1 MDIKQKVIAI
11 TGAGRGLGRA
21 IAISLAEQGA
31 TVALLDINRADLEAT
46 AAMVHSQNDQCDQD
60 SQCELF
66 VCNVASEAE
75 VEAAFA
81 AIEGRF
87 GLLHGLI
94 NCAGI
99 LRDGMLIKVK
109 EGTLVEKMSLAQWQ
123 SVIDVNLT
131 GTFLCGREGA
141 ALMAQGREGGVIIN
155 ITSIARAGNIGQ
167 SNYAASK
174 AGVASLVV
182 TWGRELARHGIR
194 VMGIAPGVFATDMTA
209 AMKPEA
215 MARMQQ
221 AIPVGTLGEAQ
232 QLADTVRFIFANDYL
247 SGRLIELD
255 GGLRL

>member
-1 MDIKQKVIAI
+1 MDITRKVIAI

-21 IAISLAEQGA
+21 IALSLAEQGA
-31 TVALLDINRADLEAT
+31 VLALIDVNRTDLEVTEAEVRSRDGRC
-46 AAMVHSQNDQCDQD
+46 A
-60 SQCELF
+60 LF
-66 VCNVASEAE
+66 VCNVASEPE
-75 VEAAFA
+75 VEATFA
-81 AIEGRF
+81 AIKDQF
-87 GLLHGLI
+87 GALHGLV

-109 EGTLVEKMSLAQWQ
+109 EGALTEKMSLAQWQ
-123 SVIDVNLT
+123 AVIDVNLT

-141 ALMAQGREGGVIIN
+141 ALMARGGQGVIIN
-155 ITSIARAGNIGQ
+155 ISSIARAGNMGQ

-182 TWGRELARHGIR
+182 TWGKELARHGIR

-221 AIPVGTLGEAQ
+221 AIPVGTLGQAA
-232 QLADTVRFIFANDYL
+232 QLAQTVQFILANDYL
-247 SGRLIELD
+247 SGRMIELD

>member
-1 MDIKQKVIAI
+1 MDITGKVIAI

-21 IAISLAEQGA
+21 IALRLASQGA
-31 TVALLDINRADLEAT
+31 VLALIDVNRADLEVTEAEVRSRDGRC
-46 AAMVHSQNDQCDQD
+46 A
-60 SQCELF
+60 LF
-66 VCNVASEAE
+66 VCNVADEPE
-75 VEAAFA
+75 VEATFA
-81 AIEGRF
+81 AMEEQLGA
-87 GLLHGLI
+87 LHGLV

-99 LRDGMLIKVK
+99 LRDGMLIKMK
-109 EGTLVEKMSLAQWQ
+109 EGELVEKMSLPQWQ
-123 SVIDVNLT
+123 AVIDVNLT

-141 ALMAQGREGGVIIN
+141 ALMAKGGQGGVIIN
-155 ITSIARAGNIGQ
+155 ISSIARAGNIGQ

-221 AIPVGTLGEAQ
+221 AIPVGALGQGE
-232 QLADTVRFIFANDYL
+232 QLAQTVQFILANDYL
-247 SGRLIELD
+247 SGRIIDLD

>member
-1 MDIKQKVIAI
+1 MDITEKVIAI

-21 IAISLAEQGA
+21 IALRLASQGA
-31 TVALLDINRADLEAT
+31 VLALIDVNRADLEVTEAEVRSRDGRC
-46 AAMVHSQNDQCDQD
+46 A
-60 SQCELF
+60 LF
-66 VCNVASEAE
+66 VCNVADEPE
-75 VEAAFA
+75 VEATFA
-81 AIEGRF
+81 AMEEQLGA
-87 GLLHGLI
+87 LHGLV

-99 LRDGMLIKVK
+99 LRDGMLIKMK
-109 EGTLVEKMSLAQWQ
+109 EGELVEKMSLSQWQ
-123 SVIDVNLT
+123 AVIDVNLT

-141 ALMAQGREGGVIIN
+141 ALMAKGGQGGVIIN
-155 ITSIARAGNIGQ
+155 ISSIARAGNIGQ

-221 AIPVGTLGEAQ
+221 AIPVGALGQGE
-232 QLADTVRFIFANDYL
+232 QLAQTVQFILANDYL
-247 SGRLIELD
+247 SGRIIDLD

>member
-21 IAISLAEQGA
+21 IALSLAEQGA
-31 TVALLDINRADLEAT
+31 QLALIDVNRIDLEVTEAEVRSRDGRC
-46 AAMVHSQNDQCDQD
+46 A
-60 SQCELF
+60 LF
-66 VCNVASEAE
+66 VCNVASEPE
-75 VEAAFA
+75 VEATFA
-81 AIEGRF
+81 AIKDQF
-87 GLLHGLI
+87 GALHGLV

-109 EGTLVEKMSLAQWQ
+109 EGLLAEKMSLAQWQ

-141 ALMAQGREGGVIIN
+141 ALMATGGEGVIIN
-155 ITSIARAGNIGQ
+155 ISSIARAGNMGQ

-182 TWGRELARHGIR
+182 TWGKELARHGIR

-221 AIPVGTLGEAQ
+221 AIPVGSLGQAA
-232 QLADTVRFIFANDYL
+232 QLAQTVHFILANDYL
-247 SGRLIELD
+247 SGRMIELD

>member
-1 MDIKQKVIAI
+1 MDITQKVIAI

-21 IAISLAEQGA
+21 IALSLAEQGA
-31 TVALLDINRADLEAT
+31 VLALIDVNRADLEVTEAEVRSRDGRC
-46 AAMVHSQNDQCDQD
+46 A
-60 SQCELF
+60 LF
-66 VCNVASEAE
+66 VCNVASEPE
-75 VEAAFA
+75 VEATFA
-81 AIEGRF
+81 AIDEQF
-87 GLLHGLI
+87 GVLHGLI

-109 EGTLVEKMSLAQWQ
+109 EGELLEKMSLVQWQ
-123 SVIDVNLT
+123 AVIDVNLT

-141 ALMAQGREGGVIIN
+141 ALMARGGQGVIIN
-155 ITSIARAGNIGQ
+155 ISSIARAGNMGQ

-221 AIPVGTLGEAQ
+221 AIPVGSLGEAA
-232 QLADTVRFIFANDYL
+232 QLAHTVQFILANDYL
-247 SGRLIELD
+247 SGRMIEID

>member
-1 MDIKQKVIAI
+1 MEIQQKVIAI

-21 IAISLAEQGA
+21 IALSLAAQGA
-31 TVALLDINRADLEAT
+31 TLALLDVNRHDVEQT
-46 AAMVHSQNDQCDQD
+46 HAMVSGQGGHSAPW
-60 SQCELF
+60 
-66 VCNVASEAE
+66 VCNVANEAE

-81 AIEGRF
+81 AIDAQWGR
-87 GLLHGLI
+87 LHGLV

-99 LRDGMLIKVK
+99 LRDGLLIKYK
-109 EGTLVEKMSLAQWQ
+109 PGQPLEKMSLAQWQ

-141 ALMAQGREGGVIIN
+141 ALMARTGQGGVIIN
-155 ITSIARAGNIGQ
+155 IASIAMVGNMGQ

-182 TWGRELARHGIR
+182 TWARELARFGIR
-194 VMGIAPGVFATDMTA
+194 VMGIAPGVFATEMTA

-215 MARMQQ
+215 LARLQQ
-221 AIPVGTLGEAQ
+221 AIAVGQLGEVA
-232 QLADTVRFIFANDYL
+232 QLAQTVQFIFANDYL
-247 SGRLIELD
+247 SGRVIELD

>member
-1 MDIKQKVIAI
+1 MDITEKVIAI

-21 IAISLAEQGA
+21 IALRLASQGA
-31 TVALLDINRADLEAT
+31 VLALIDVNRADLEVTEAEVRSRDGRC
-46 AAMVHSQNDQCDQD
+46 A
-60 SQCELF
+60 LF
-66 VCNVASEAE
+66 VCNVADEPE
-75 VEAAFA
+75 VEATFA
-81 AIEGRF
+81 AMEEQLGA
-87 GLLHGLI
+87 LHGLV

-99 LRDGMLIKVK
+99 LRDGMLIKMK
-109 EGTLVEKMSLAQWQ
+109 EGELVEKMSLPQWQ
-123 SVIDVNLT
+123 AVIDVNLT

-141 ALMAQGREGGVIIN
+141 ALMAKGGQGGVIIN
-155 ITSIARAGNIGQ
+155 ISSIARAGNIGQ

-221 AIPVGTLGEAQ
+221 AIPVGALGQGE
-232 QLADTVRFIFANDYL
+232 QLAQTVQFILANDYL
-247 SGRLIELD
+247 SGRIIDLD

>member
-21 IAISLAEQGA
+21 IALALGAQGA
-31 TVALLDINRADLEAT
+31 QLALIDVNRIDLEVTEAEVRSRDGHC
-46 AAMVHSQNDQCDQD
+46 A
-60 SQCELF
+60 LF
-66 VCNVASEAE
+66 VCNVASESE

-81 AIEGRF
+81 AIKAHF
-87 GLLHGLI
+87 GQLHGLI

-109 EGTLVEKMSLAQWQ
+109 EGELVEKMTLAQWQ

-141 ALMAQGREGGVIIN
+141 ALMAQGGQGGVIIN
-155 ITSIARAGNIGQ
+155 ISSIARAGNIGQ

-182 TWGRELARHGIR
+182 TWARELARHGIR

-221 AIPVGTLGEAQ
+221 AIPVGALGEAQ
-232 QLADTVRFIFANDYL
+232 QLAETVSFILANDYL
-247 SGRLIELD
+247 SGRMIELD

>member
-21 IAISLAEQGA
+21 IALSLAEQGA
-31 TVALLDINRADLEAT
+31 VLALIDVNRADLEVTEAE
-46 AAMVHSQNDQCDQD
+46 VHSRDGRCA
-60 SQCELF
+60 LF
-66 VCNVASEAE
+66 VCNVASEPE

-81 AIEGRF
+81 AIDEQF
-87 GLLHGLI
+87 GALHGLV

-109 EGTLVEKMSLAQWQ
+109 EGELVEKMSLAQWQ
-123 SVIDVNLT
+123 AVIDVNLT

-141 ALMAQGREGGVIIN
+141 ALMARGGQGVIIN
-155 ITSIARAGNIGQ
+155 ISSIARAGNIGQ

-221 AIPVGTLGEAQ
+221 AIPVGHLGEAA
-232 QLADTVRFIFANDYL
+232 QLAQTVQFILANDYL
-247 SGRLIELD
+247 SGRMIEID

>member
-1 MDIKQKVIAI
+1 MELTQKVIAI

-21 IAISLAEQGA
+21 IALSLAEQGA
-31 TVALLDINRADLEAT
+31 QLALMDVNQQDLEAT
-46 AAMVHSQNDQCDQD
+46 AAEVRRRDGHCA
-60 SQCELF
+60 LF
-66 VCNVASEAE
+66 VCNVANEQE
-75 VEAAFA
+75 VEATFA
-81 AIEGRF
+81 AIAVQF
-87 GLLHGLI
+87 GALHGLV

-99 LRDGMLIKVK
+99 LRDGMLIKMK
-109 EGTLVEKMSLAQWQ
+109 EDEPVEKMTLTQWQ

-141 ALMAQGREGGVIIN
+141 ALMARTKQGGVIIN
-155 ITSIARAGNIGQ
+155 ISSIARAGNIGQ

-182 TWGRELARHGIR
+182 TWGRELSRYGIR

-221 AIPVGTLGEAQ
+221 AIPVGALGEAG
-232 QLADTVRFIFANDYL
+232 QLAATVNFIFANDYL
-247 SGRLIELD
+247 SGRMIELD

>member
-1 MDIKQKVIAI
+1 MDITEKVIAI

-21 IAISLAEQGA
+21 IALRLASQGA
-31 TVALLDINRADLEAT
+31 VLALIDVNRVDLEVTEAEVRSRDGRC
-46 AAMVHSQNDQCDQD
+46 A
-60 SQCELF
+60 LF
-66 VCNVASEAE
+66 VCNVADEPE
-75 VEAAFA
+75 VEATFA
-81 AIEGRF
+81 AMEEQLGA
-87 GLLHGLI
+87 LHGLV

-99 LRDGMLIKVK
+99 LRDGMLIKMK
-109 EGTLVEKMSLAQWQ
+109 EGKLVEKMSLSQWQ
-123 SVIDVNLT
+123 AVIDVNLT

-141 ALMAQGREGGVIIN
+141 ALMAKGGQGVIIN
-155 ITSIARAGNIGQ
+155 ISSIARAGNIGQ

-221 AIPVGTLGEAQ
+221 AIPVGALGQGE
-232 QLADTVRFIFANDYL
+232 QLAQTVQFILANDYL
-247 SGRLIELD
+247 SGRIIDLD

>member
-1 MDIKQKVIAI
+1 MDIKDKVIVI

-21 IAISLAEQGA
+21 IALALGAQGA
-31 TVALLDINRADLEAT
+31 TLALLDINRADLEAT
-46 AAMVHSQNDQCDQD
+46 AAMVRSKDG
-60 SQCELF
+60 QCELF
-66 VCNVASEAE
+66 VCNVASESE
-75 VEAAFA
+75 VESVFA
-81 AIEGRF
+81 AIKERF
-87 GLLHGLI
+87 GVLHGLI

-109 EGTLVEKMSLAQWQ
+109 EGELVEKMTLAQWQ

-141 ALMAQGREGGVIIN
+141 ALMAQGGQGGVIIN
-155 ITSIARAGNIGQ
+155 ISSIARAGNIGQ

-182 TWGRELARHGIR
+182 TWARELARHGIR

-232 QLADTVRFIFANDYL
+232 QLADTVSFIVANDYL
-247 SGRLIELD
+247 SGRMIELD

>member
-1 MDIKQKVIAI
+1 MDITRKVIAI

-21 IAISLAEQGA
+21 IALSLAEQGA
-31 TVALLDINRADLEAT
+31 VLALIDVNRADLEVTEAE
-46 AAMVHSQNDQCDQD
+46 VHSRDGRCA
-60 SQCELF
+60 LF
-66 VCNVASEAE
+66 VCNVASEPE

-81 AIEGRF
+81 AIDEQF
-87 GLLHGLI
+87 GALHGLV

-109 EGTLVEKMSLAQWQ
+109 EGELVEKMNLAQWQ
-123 SVIDVNLT
+123 AVIDVNLT

-141 ALMAQGREGGVIIN
+141 ALMARGGQGVIIN
-155 ITSIARAGNIGQ
+155 ISSIARAGNMGQ

-221 AIPVGTLGEAQ
+221 AIPVGHLGEAA
-232 QLADTVRFIFANDYL
+232 QLAQTVQFILANDYL
-247 SGRLIELD
+247 SGRMIEID

>member
-1 MDIKQKVIAI
+1 MDITRKVIAI

-21 IAISLAEQGA
+21 IALSLAEQGA
-31 TVALLDINRADLEAT
+31 VLALMDVNRADLEVTEAE
-46 AAMVHSQNDQCDQD
+46 VHSRDGRCA
-60 SQCELF
+60 LF
-66 VCNVASEAE
+66 VCNVASEPE

-81 AIEGRF
+81 AIDEQF
-87 GLLHGLI
+87 GALHGLV

-109 EGTLVEKMSLAQWQ
+109 EGELVEKMSLAQWQ
-123 SVIDVNLT
+123 AVIDVNLT

-141 ALMAQGREGGVIIN
+141 ALMARGGQGVIIN
-155 ITSIARAGNIGQ
+155 ISSIARAGNMGQ

-221 AIPVGTLGEAQ
+221 AIPVGHLGEAA
-232 QLADTVRFIFANDYL
+232 QLAQTVQFILANDYL
-247 SGRLIELD
+247 SGRMIEID

>member
-1 MDIKQKVIAI
+1 MDLAQKVIAI

-21 IAISLAEQGA
+21 IALSLAEQGA
-31 TVALLDINRADLEAT
+31 QLALIDVNRRDLAVTEAELR
-46 AAMVHSQNDQCDQD
+46 SRDGQCA
-60 SQCELF
+60 LF
-66 VCNVASEAE
+66 VCNVASEQE

-81 AIEGRF
+81 AIGAQF
-87 GLLHGLI
+87 GGLHGLI

-109 EGTLVEKMSLAQWQ
+109 EGTLVEKMPLAQWQ

-141 ALMAQGREGGVIIN
+141 ELMARTGQGGVIIN
-155 ITSIARAGNIGQ
+155 ISSIARAGNIGQ

-182 TWGRELARHGIR
+182 TWGRELSRYGIR

-221 AIPVGTLGEAQ
+221 AIPVGTLGDAG
-232 QLADTVRFIFANDYL
+232 QLAATVNFIFANDYL
-247 SGRLIELD
+247 SGRIIELD

>member
-1 MDIKQKVIAI
+1 MDIHNRVIAI

-21 IAISLAEQGA
+21 IALRLASQGA
-31 TVALLDINRADLEAT
+31 ILALVDVNRADLEVTEAEVRSRDGRC
-46 AAMVHSQNDQCDQD
+46 A
-60 SQCELF
+60 LF
-66 VCNVASEAE
+66 VCNVADEPE
-75 VEAAFA
+75 VEATFA
-81 AIEGRF
+81 AMEEQLGA
-87 GLLHGLI
+87 LHGLV

-109 EGTLVEKMSLAQWQ
+109 EGALVEKMSLAEWQ
-123 SVIDVNLT
+123 AVIDVNLT

-141 ALMAQGREGGVIIN
+141 ALMAKGGQGGVIIN
-155 ITSIARAGNIGQ
+155 ISSIARAGNIGQ

-221 AIPVGTLGEAQ
+221 AIPVGALGQGE
-232 QLADTVRFIFANDYL
+232 QLAQTVQFILANDYL
-247 SGRLIELD
+247 SGRIIDLD

>member
-21 IAISLAEQGA
+21 IALSLAEQGA
-31 TVALLDINRADLEAT
+31 VLALMDVNRADLEVTEAE
-46 AAMVHSQNDQCDQD
+46 VHSRDGRCA
-60 SQCELF
+60 LF
-66 VCNVASEAE
+66 VCNVASEPE

-81 AIEGRF
+81 AIDEQF
-87 GLLHGLI
+87 GALHGLV

-109 EGTLVEKMSLAQWQ
+109 EGELVEKMSLAQWQ
-123 SVIDVNLT
+123 AVIDVNLT

-141 ALMAQGREGGVIIN
+141 TLMARGGQGVIIN
-155 ITSIARAGNIGQ
+155 ISSIARAGNMGQ

-221 AIPVGTLGEAQ
+221 AIPVGHLGEAA
-232 QLADTVRFIFANDYL
+232 QLAQTVQFILANDYL
-247 SGRLIELD
+247 SGRMIEID

>member
-21 IAISLAEQGA
+21 IALSLAEQGA
-31 TVALLDINRADLEAT
+31 VLALMDVNRADLEVTEAE
-46 AAMVHSQNDQCDQD
+46 VHSRDGRCA
-60 SQCELF
+60 LF
-66 VCNVASEAE
+66 VCNVASEPE

-81 AIEGRF
+81 AIDEQF
-87 GLLHGLI
+87 GALHGLV

-109 EGTLVEKMSLAQWQ
+109 EGELVEKMSLAQWQ
-123 SVIDVNLT
+123 AVIDVNLT

-141 ALMAQGREGGVIIN
+141 ALMARGGQGVIIN
-155 ITSIARAGNIGQ
+155 ISSIARAGNMGQ

-221 AIPVGTLGEAQ
+221 AIPVGHLGEAA
-232 QLADTVRFIFANDYL
+232 QLAQTVQFILANDYL
-247 SGRLIELD
+247 SGRMIELD

>member
-1 MDIKQKVIAI
+1 MDITDKVIAI

-21 IAISLAEQGA
+21 IALRLASQGA
-31 TVALLDINRADLEAT
+31 ILALVDVNRADLEVTEAEVRSRDGRC
-46 AAMVHSQNDQCDQD
+46 A
-60 SQCELF
+60 LF
-66 VCNVASEAE
+66 VCNVADEPE
-75 VEAAFA
+75 VEATFA
-81 AIEGRF
+81 AIEEQLGA
-87 GLLHGLI
+87 LHGLV

-99 LRDGMLIKVK
+99 LRDGMLIKMK
-109 EGTLVEKMSLAQWQ
+109 EGELVEKMSLSQWQ
-123 SVIDVNLT
+123 AVIDVNLT

-141 ALMAQGREGGVIIN
+141 ALMAKGGQGGVIIN
-155 ITSIARAGNIGQ
+155 ISSIARAGNIGQ

-221 AIPVGTLGEAQ
+221 AIPVGALGQGE
-232 QLADTVRFIFANDYL
+232 QLAQTVQFILANDYL
-247 SGRLIELD
+247 SGRIIDLD

>member
-1 MDIKQKVIAI
+1 MDITGKVIAI

-21 IAISLAEQGA
+21 IALRLASQGA
-31 TVALLDINRADLEAT
+31 VLALIDVNRVDLEVTEAEVRSGDGRC
-46 AAMVHSQNDQCDQD
+46 A
-60 SQCELF
+60 LF
-66 VCNVASEAE
+66 VCNVADDPE
-75 VEAAFA
+75 VEATFA
-81 AIEGRF
+81 AIEEQLGA
-87 GLLHGLI
+87 LHGLV

-99 LRDGMLIKVK
+99 LRDGMLIKMK
-109 EGTLVEKMSLAQWQ
+109 EGELVEKMSLSQWQ
-123 SVIDVNLT
+123 AVIDVNLT

-141 ALMAQGREGGVIIN
+141 ALMAKGGQGGVIIN
-155 ITSIARAGNIGQ
+155 ISSIARAGNIGQ

-221 AIPVGTLGEAQ
+221 AIPVGALGQGE
-232 QLADTVRFIFANDYL
+232 QLAQTVQFILANDYL
-247 SGRLIELD
+247 SGRIIDLD

>member
-1 MDIKQKVIAI
+1 MDIHNRVIAI

-21 IAISLAEQGA
+21 IALRLASQGA
-31 TVALLDINRADLEAT
+31 VLALVDVNRADLEVTEAELRSRDGRC
-46 AAMVHSQNDQCDQD
+46 A
-60 SQCELF
+60 LF
-66 VCNVASEAE
+66 VCNVASEPE
-75 VEAAFA
+75 VEATFA
-81 AIEGRF
+81 AIEEQLGA
-87 GLLHGLI
+87 LHGLV

-109 EGTLVEKMSLAQWQ
+109 EGALVEKMSLAQWQ
-123 SVIDVNLT
+123 AVIDVNLT

-141 ALMAQGREGGVIIN
+141 ALMAKGGQGGVIIN
-155 ITSIARAGNIGQ
+155 ISSIARAGNIGQ

-174 AGVASLVV
+174 AGVAPLVG
-182 TWGRELARHGIR
+182 TGGGGRARHGIR

-221 AIPVGTLGEAQ
+221 AIPVGALGQGE
-232 QLADTVRFIFANDYL
+232 QLAQTVQFILANDYL
-247 SGRLIELD
+247 SGRIIDLD